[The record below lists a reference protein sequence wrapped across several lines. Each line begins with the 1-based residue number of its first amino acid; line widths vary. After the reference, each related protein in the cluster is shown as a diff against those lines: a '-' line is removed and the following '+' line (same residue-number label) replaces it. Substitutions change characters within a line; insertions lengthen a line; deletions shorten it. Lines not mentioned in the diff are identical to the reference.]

1 MRTVDGMEY
10 NFNGIGEFFFIV
22 SHNASFQSQV
32 RFEQAKD
39 SQGAN
44 NTYIWGS
51 LVILTTY
58 AHECDYK
65 AL

>member
-22 SHNASFQSQV
+22 SHNASSFQSQV

-44 NTYIWGS
+44 NTYM
-51 LVILTTY
+51 
-58 AHECDYK
+58 
-65 AL
+65 